1 MNDIREIWSLP
12 WHVLQRNPAEGIGF
26 QGTAGGGAAREAA
39 KSETAKMRDAA
50 GSWLVRARQ
59 RAVPLPSL

>member
-12 WHVLQRNPAEGIGF
+12 WHVLQRNLAEAIGF

-39 KSETAKMRDAA
+39 KSETAKMRDAERLEDSML
-50 GSWLVRARQ
+50 GQ
-59 RAVPLPSL
+59 D

>member
-12 WHVLQRNPAEGIGF
+12 WHVLQRNLAEGIRV
-26 QGTAGGGAAREAA
+26 QRTAGGGAAREAA
-39 KSETAKMRDAA
+39 KSETVKMQGAA

-59 RAVPLPSL
+59 RAEPLPFL